1 MQRVPREKVRKP
13 VCTSIGKIPGPVLQI
28 LSLHAT
34 EGKKSKAEEG
44 SELHVLIKEAK
55 NLSAVKSGRTCD
67 SFVKGCV
74 DSISSP
80 FILTALFFP
89 VLIILSLRY
98 LLPSKSKNNS
108 KRKTQVVKKTL
119 SPHYDHTFVYKDL
132 SLEQLKDMCLELT
145 VWDREALS
153 SNDFLGG
160 VRLSL
165 GSGSRSCFYYNKLF
179 QVNDILLFLAKRS
192 CVLVY
197 PMNNLKLMFAV
208 TVKEGKSE
216 WVADSTGEEISLWQK
231 MMQYPD
237 SWAEGTL
244 SLRSSMGKGK

>member
-13 VCTSIGKIPGPVLQI
+13 VCRSIGKIPGPVLQM
-28 LSLHAT
+28 LSLHTT

-98 LLPSKSKNNS
+98 LLPSKNKNNS

-165 GSGSRSCFYYNKLF
+165 GAGSDVFIITLFFKKSCTSIFSVIQF
-179 QVNDILLFLAKRS
+179 FIL
-192 CVLVY
+192 
-197 PMNNLKLMFAV
+197 NNLKLMFAV